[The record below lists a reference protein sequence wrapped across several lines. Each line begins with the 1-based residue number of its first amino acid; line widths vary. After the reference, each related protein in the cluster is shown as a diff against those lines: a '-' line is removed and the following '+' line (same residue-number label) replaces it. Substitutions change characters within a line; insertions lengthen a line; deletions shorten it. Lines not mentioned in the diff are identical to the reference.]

1 MADASDNRGWAWF
14 RLLCWA
20 GSLMTLAGCGP
31 TNYKHDADERVYKII
46 DEKWE
51 PQFGPKTNYR
61 VSDVPADPV
70 AIRISRSVPPSGVVA
85 LPHAVALATAYNRE
99 YQAQKDALYLSAL
112 DLRLVRH
119 GYETQLFGGG
129 SLLYQRDDRDEA
141 VETAA
146 NVGFN
151 RLLAVGTQVGVQV
164 GLAWVNILAG
174 TGNSGLADVFT
185 GTVTQPLLRGS
196 DPRVVLENLTQAE
209 RDTLYQIRTFNRFR
223 KLFVVSVVSQYYRVV
238 ELFVLTRNAQEHYD
252 ALTQLERRVASLADA
267 AILPLH
273 ELDEVRQ
280 ERLGALDARIQAQEA
295 YEQALDEFKITL
307 ALPTTA
313 EFSLD
318 AAVIDAIRKDGIPVP
333 KFALNE
339 VIETALV
346 RRLDL
351 VNLADAVID
360 GQRHVYVAADQLR
373 AELNL
378 VANADMPAWD
388 ATKEK
393 VTAGAVVNL
402 PLDRVPEQHAY
413 RTAMIAAAQARRDY
427 DLSVD
432 TVSLEVRRAHRNLVE
447 AAERYDVAAQELL
460 LAQERIDRT
469 TVLMQYGR
477 ASSRRVLDALE
488 ALDDAKN
495 NATQALVNYA
505 IAMLEFYRDS
515 GVMQVRPDGMWRT
528 EPLPVPVARSGS
540 AARTLTSP
548 SP

>member
-1 MADASDNRGWAWF
+1 MTDASDNRRWVRLF
-14 RLLCWA
+14 LLCLA
-20 GSLMTLAGCGP
+20 GGFMTLAGCGP
-31 TNYKHDADERVYKII
+31 KNYKQDADERVYKII

-61 VSDVPADPV
+61 ISDVPADPD
-70 AIRISRSVPPSGVVA
+70 AIQITRSVPSSGVVS
-85 LPHAVALATAYNRE
+85 LPNAVALATAYNRE
-99 YQAQKDALYLSAL
+99 YQTQRDALYLSAL
-112 DLRLVRH
+112 NQRLVRH
-119 GYETQLFGGG
+119 GYETRLFGGG
-129 SLLYQRDDRDEA
+129 SGMYERNDRDEA
-141 VETAA
+141 VEVAA

-151 RLLAVGTQVGVQV
+151 RLLATGTQIGLQV
-164 GLAWVNILAG
+164 GLAWLNILAG
-174 TGNSGLADVFT
+174 TGNSGLAGVFS

-196 DPRVVLENLTQAE
+196 DPLIVMEKLTQAE

-223 KLFVVSVVSQYYRVV
+223 QQFVVSVVSQYYEVV
-238 ELFVLTRNAQEHYD
+238 ELLVLARNAQDHYD
-252 ALTQLERRVASLADA
+252 ALTQLERRVTGLTDA

-280 ERLGALDARIQAQEA
+280 DRFGALDARIQAQEA
-295 YEQALDEFKITL
+295 YEQALDEFKLTL
-307 ALPTTA
+307 ALPATV

-318 AAVIDAIRKDGIPVP
+318 VAVIDAISKDGIPTP
-333 KFALNE
+333 EFSLND

-378 VANADMPAWD
+378 TATADLPAWD
-388 ATKEK
+388 AANERA
-393 VTAGAVVNL
+393 TAGATVNL
-402 PLDRVPEQHAY
+402 PFDRVPEQHAY
-413 RTAMIAAAQARRDY
+413 RTAMVVAAQARRDY
-427 DLSVD
+427 DLAID

-447 AAERYDVAAQELL
+447 AAQRYDVASKELL

-477 ASSRRVLDALE
+477 ASSRRVLDALD
-488 ALDDAKN
+488 ALYGAKD

-505 IAMLEFYRDS
+505 IAVLEFYRDS
-515 GVMQVRPDGMWRT
+515 GVMQVRPDGMWQT
-528 EPLPVPVARSGS
+528 EPLPVPVARAES
-540 AARTLTSP
+540 AVDTPTSP
-548 SP
+548 